1 MMYVV
6 CMYLYI
12 VTKPVNNI
20 RNLWPSLKENAFLT
34 LTTLYAVSLA
44 ELPAAQRAEVEAGV
58 LLWSV
63 SALTADVMD
72 EVVNF

>member
-1 MMYVV
+1 MF
-6 CMYLYI
+6 
-12 VTKPVNNI
+12 TFT
-20 RNLWPSLKENAFLT
+20 SFKENAFPT
-34 LTTLYAVSLA
+34 LTTLYAVRLP
-44 ELPAAQRAEVEAGV
+44 ELPATQHAEVEAGV